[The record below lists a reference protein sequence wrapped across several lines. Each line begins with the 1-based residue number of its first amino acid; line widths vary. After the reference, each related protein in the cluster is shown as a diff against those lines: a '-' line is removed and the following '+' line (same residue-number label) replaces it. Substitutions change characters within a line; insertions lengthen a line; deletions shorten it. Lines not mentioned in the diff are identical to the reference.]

1 MGKSRGG
8 NGLEMSF
15 SRGLSNVWQRVKDG
29 AEGVYRVPVNNQE
42 VCGRR
47 LWTAPNLSL
56 SEYYEKMQ
64 LLNSK
69 KTTQL
74 CI

>member
-1 MGKSRGG
+1 
-8 NGLEMSF
+8 
-15 SRGLSNVWQRVKDG
+15 VDV
-29 AEGVYRVPVNNQE
+29 VYERP
-42 VCGRR
+42 
-47 LWTAPNLSL
+47 PNLSL